1 MKNTL
6 VFFAF
11 VLVAIV
17 LPLRASADPGLRC
30 EWRKVAFDTP
40 VAFSAPQ
47 KAGMDA
53 VTLLQPGTA
62 APGSG
67 RLEITLVSIP
77 KDMREGMGMKS
88 DDELAG
94 YVKSTFLGTAK
105 PAEKTVERTF
115 MGKKVVGGV
124 QNVKIPRKAEL
135 TLFLIPL
142 SGEDTLALA
151 LVRDAAVPADEA
163 ESVLGTIS
171 RTLAEIPEKKSE

>member
-1 MKNTL
+1 MKL
-6 VFFAF
+6 LSIA
-11 VLVAIV
+11 LLCAILCV
-17 LPLRASADPGLRC
+17 SYSPEAQAAA
-30 EWRKVAFDTP
+30 ERKHAWWKA
-40 VAFSAPQ
+40 AFSAPETFSEPQ

-53 VTLLQPGTA
+53 VTLIQPDTA

-67 RLEITLVSIP
+67 RIEITLVAIP

-94 YVKSTFLGTAK
+94 YVKSTFLGTTK

-115 MGKKVVGGV
+115 LGKKVAGGV

-142 SGEDTLALA
+142 SGQDTLALA
-151 LVRDAAVPADEA
+151 LVRDASVPADEA
-163 ESVLGTIS
+163 ESVLATIS
-171 RTLAEIPEKKSE
+171 RTIAEIPEKKSE

>member
-1 MKNTL
+1 MKYLAAVFVFTTL
-6 VFFAF
+6 LIAF
-11 VLVAIV
+11 RPDAEAMQGQRHTWWKI
-17 LPLRASADPGLRC
+17 
-30 EWRKVAFDTP
+30 AFSTP

-47 KAGMDA
+47 EIGMDA
-53 VTLLQPGTA
+53 VTLLLPPDATPG
-62 APGSG
+62 GG

-77 KDMREGMGMKS
+77 KVMREGMGMKS

-115 MGKKVVGGV
+115 MGKKVAGGV
-124 QNVKIPRKAEL
+124 QEVKIPRKAEL

-171 RTLAEIPEKKSE
+171 RTFSEIPEKKSE

>member
-1 MKNTL
+1 MKFSSIAL
-6 VFFAF
+6 
-11 VLVAIV
+11 LCAILCV
-17 LPLRASADPGLRC
+17 SHSPEAQAAGERKH
-30 EWRKVAFDTP
+30 EWWKA
-40 VAFSAPQ
+40 AFSVPAAFSEPQ

-53 VTLLQPGTA
+53 VTLIQPETA

-67 RLEITLVSIP
+67 RLEITLVAIP

-94 YVKSTFLGTAK
+94 YVKSAFLGTTK
-105 PAEKTVERTF
+105 PAERTVERTF
-115 MGKKVVGGV
+115 LGKKVAGGV

-142 SGEDTLALA
+142 SGADTLALA
-151 LVRDAAVPADEA
+151 LVRDASVPADEA
-163 ESVLGTIS
+163 ESVLATIS

>member
-1 MKNTL
+1 MRL
-6 VFFAF
+6 LSIA
-11 VLVAIV
+11 LLCAILCV
-17 LPLRASADPGLRC
+17 SHSPAAQAAAEREHVWWKA
-30 EWRKVAFDTP
+30 
-40 VAFSAPQ
+40 AFSVPTAFSEPQ
-47 KAGMDA
+47 KAGLDA
-53 VTLLQPGTA
+53 VTLIQPDTA

-67 RLEITLVSIP
+67 RLEITLVAIP

-105 PAEKTVERTF
+105 PAERTVERTF
-115 MGKKVVGGV
+115 IGRKVAGGV

-135 TLFLIPL
+135 ALFLIPL

-151 LVRDAAVPADEA
+151 LVRDASVPADEA
-163 ESVLGTIS
+163 ESVLATIS